1 MSADGASGPG
11 AGRLLESLIALMRS
25 DGERWTVRRV
35 AHLAAIVLGNRVE
48 VGDASQYVFH
58 RARREGYDL
67 PPFPLAGC
75 GEIRRFFAD
84 EGVRNMPEWYAKL
97 GIEGEEYARLH
108 EKTLVSVR
116 ATTGER
122 SVILLLDGLHYRQGS
137 GFVRLEESDLIEHLD
152 EASLARLLERVLSCA
167 R

>member
-1 MSADGASGPG
+1 MSADGASGSG

-35 AHLAAIVLGNRVE
+35 AGLAAIVLGDRVE

-84 EGVRNMPEWYAKL
+84 EGVRNVPEWYAKL

-116 ATTGER
+116 AATGER
-122 SVILLLDGLHYRQGS
+122 SVLLLDGLLYRQGS
-137 GFVRLEESDLIEHLD
+137 GFVRLEESGLIEHLD
-152 EASLARLLERVLSCA
+152 ETSLARLMECVFSRV

>member
-122 SVILLLDGLHYRQGS
+122 SVLLLDGLHYRQGS